1 MIKGLGIDLGTTYSC
16 VAYIDEN
23 GKPVVLK
30 NSEGKAT
37 TPSVV
42 YFETK
47 DKVIVGEI
55 AKQSLVSEPD
65 NTVAFIKRDMGKIDE
80 DTKQPIMRTIQGIQ
94 MSPQEISAKILTK
107 IVKDANAELRMI
119 GKLSDS
125 DPDVK
130 DVVITCPAY
139 FGMAEREA
147 TKVAGKIAGLNVVN
161 IIPEPTAAALNY
173 AYVSQVKQ
181 KTFMVYDL
189 GGGTFDVTIIEMN
202 NGIPRVICTDGS
214 HTLGGKDW
222 DEMLVQ
228 YFAEKYLEEKG
239 EDVRENLD
247 ILQELFLKAEQTKI
261 TLSSRETAPV
271 MIIGDA
277 GRLNFTMTRTEF
289 DEKTKELL
297 ERSLS
302 YIDNCLKIAAAKK
315 YKKED
320 ETITNEEVNKYLSEN
335 ISDILLV
342 GGSSKMPQVSKLIS
356 ERYGI
361 EPKEADLDEA
371 VAKGA
376 AICASTEFTGFS
388 EEDWQL
394 VKESVGEHEFDVV
407 KEAIQTGNENV
418 IKQFEDVLPR
428 HMVQKQE
435 SRGMIFTNVSPRTYG
450 TSAYESSASDKLVII
465 NFIKR
470 NDELPK
476 KLTQSFYTREEGQ
489 SGVNIDLYESFSMS
503 AKTELEDG
511 TKIGSG
517 VLDFPHG
524 MPKGTSIEVTI
535 NMNSAGLLEVS
546 AFHKETNS
554 VYNGTFDVSNSLSP
568 EETKQAIER
577 NKQQSFS

>member
-1 MIKGLGIDLGTTYSC
+1 MVKGLGIDLGTTYSC

-23 GKPVVLK
+23 GKAVVLK
-30 NSEGKAT
+30 NSEGKTT

-42 YFETK
+42 YFETEK
-47 DKVIVGEI
+47 NVIVGEI
-55 AKQSLVSEPD
+55 AKQSLISEPD
-65 NTVAFIKRDMGKIDE
+65 NTVAFIKRDMGKVDE
-80 DTKQPIMRTIQGIQ
+80 DTKQPIMRTIQGMQ

-107 IVKDANAELRMI
+107 LVKDANAELRAI

-147 TKVAGKIAGLNVVN
+147 TKAAGKIAGLNVLN

-173 AYVSQVKQ
+173 AHVSQDKQ
-181 KTFMVYDL
+181 KNFMVYDL
-189 GGGTFDVTIIEMN
+189 GGGTFDVTIIDMN
-202 NGIPRVICTDGS
+202 NGKPRVICTDGS

-222 DEMLVQ
+222 DEILVH
-228 YFAEKYLEEKG
+228 YFADKYLEEKG
-239 EDVRENLD
+239 EDIRENLD

-261 TLSSRETAPV
+261 TLSSRETAPI

-277 GRLNFTMTRTEF
+277 GRLNFTMTRSEF
-289 DEKTKELL
+289 EEKTKELL

-302 YIDNCLKIAAAKK
+302 YTDTCLKIAAAKK
-315 YKKED
+315 FKKELEAITD
-320 ETITNEEVNKYLSEN
+320 EEMNKYLHEN
-335 ISDILLV
+335 ITDILLV

-356 ERYGI
+356 DRYGI

-376 AICASTEFTGFS
+376 AICASNEFIDFS
-388 EEDWQL
+388 EEDWQV
-394 VKESVGEHEFDVV
+394 VKNSVGEQEYEVV
-407 KEAIQTGNENV
+407 KEALQTGNETI
-418 IKQFEDVLPR
+418 IKQYENVLPR

-450 TSAYESSASDKLVII
+450 TSAYEASNTDKLVIF
-465 NFIKR
+465 NFIQR

-476 KLTQSFYTREEGQ
+476 THTLSFYTRLEGQ
-489 SGVNIDLYESFSMS
+489 SGVDIELYESFAMS
-503 AKTELEDG
+503 AKTELEDA
-511 TKIGSG
+511 TRIGFG
-517 VLDFPHG
+517 VLDFPHA
-524 MPKGTSIEVTI
+524 MPKGTPIEVTLK
-535 NMNSAGLLEVS
+535 MNSSGLLEVS

-554 VYNGTFDVSNSLSP
+554 VYNGTFDVSNSLSS
-568 EETKQAIER
+568 EETEQAIER
-577 NKQQSFS
+577 NKKQSFS